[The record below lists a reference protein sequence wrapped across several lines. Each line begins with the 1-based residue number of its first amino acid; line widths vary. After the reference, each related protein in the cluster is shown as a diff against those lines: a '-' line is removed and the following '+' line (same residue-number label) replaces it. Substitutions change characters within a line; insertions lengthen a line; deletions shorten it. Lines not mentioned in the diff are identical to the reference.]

1 MTAMRH
7 RHPPE
12 AIVPASRPPGAASH
26 RHGLALVIAANG
38 IGIALAAALAA
49 LLRI

>member
-1 MTAMRH
+1 MRH
-7 RHPPE
+7 QHPPE
-12 AIVPASRPPGAASH
+12 TLVPVRRPPGADLR

-49 LLRI
+49 LLRV

>member
-1 MTAMRH
+1 MRH
-7 RHPPE
+7 HDLPK
-12 AIVPASRPPGAASH
+12 AIIPASRPPGADLR

-49 LLRI
+49 LLRV